1 MKLTRKDY
9 RKLLTYYKINIPKN
23 ISFKKIKK
31 LGEKV
36 LAKKL
41 CTCIKK
47 LNKNNNQIDENR
59 SIAICRNAIFNTKN
73 LNFNKFTCKK
83 GYNLN
88 NLKKTKKNIFKIN

>member
-9 RKLLTYYKINIPKN
+9 TKLLLHYKINIPKN

-41 CTCIKK
+41 CSCIKK
-47 LNKNNNQIDENR
+47 LNKNNKNNNQIDKNR
-59 SIAICRNAIFNTKN
+59 SIAICRNAIFNKKN

-83 GYNLN
+83 KYKLN
-88 NLKKTKKNIFKIN
+88 NLKKTKKI